1 MPAAA
6 EHRAKPPQTPCN
18 AGHQPAAHAAT
29 PFRGRPPLAAVDDR
43 SLIHDLVG
51 HLAALAIGDT
61 PVGVLLEASP
71 DQLTRL
77 GLKPA
82 ARRRLL
88 ASAELARR
96 FQPAVKPSGPVRTAR
111 DLLPH
116 LAVLRAGRTE
126 ALGVLTLDVRCCV
139 LGGLAVVAEGG
150 LMHVAVAAREV
161 YGPALERRAAAIVI
175 AHNHQS
181 GVAEPSAE
189 DVSFTQL
196 MGRAGIILGV
206 RLLDHMI
213 VARRGYFSFRE
224 AGLWDDSRGRQ
235 ASPFLG
241 VPVTH
246 PTKQASWGP
255 GKSKISWGGSG
266 LPPPC

>member
-6 EHRAKPPQTPCN
+6 EHCAKPPQTPSN
-18 AGHQPAAHAAT
+18 AGHPSAVHAAT

-43 SLIHDLVG
+43 SLIDDLVG
-51 HLAALAIGDT
+51 PAAAIALRET

-88 ASAELARR
+88 AGAELARR
-96 FQPAVKPSGPVRTAR
+96 FQPAVKPSGSVHTAR
-111 DLLPH
+111 DLLPY
-116 LAVLRAGRTE
+116 LATLRAARTE
-126 ALGVLTLDVRCCV
+126 ALGVLTLDVRCCL
-139 LGGLAVVAEGG
+139 LGELALVAEGG

-161 YGPALERRAAAIVI
+161 YGPALERSAAAIVM
-175 AHNHQS
+175 AHNHPS
-181 GVAEPSAE
+181 GIAEPSAE

-196 MGRAGIILGV
+196 MGRAGMILGV

-235 ASPFLG
+235 ASP
-241 VPVTH
+241 
-246 PTKQASWGP
+246 SGP
-255 GKSKISWGGSG
+255 
-266 LPPPC
+266 PPPC